1 MAAALRQVQDIPR
14 NASSVPGDYTRSVSR
29 QAQGLSTKRGGSY
42 SRSFASRGE
51 MGFKAI
57 PRHKGRKS
65 SSTSSGVRQGIAG
78 TRAPR
83 ISAVRYPSPS

>member
-14 NASSVPGDYTRSVSR
+14 NASSVPGSIRSVSR

-51 MGFKAI
+51 MGFTEI
-57 PRHKGRKS
+57 PRHKTRK
-65 SSTSSGVRQGIAG
+65 GNYLG
-78 TRAPR
+78 
-83 ISAVRYPSPS
+83 